1 MYNPKA
7 HLKRLVE
14 VHAPSGYEAPV
25 AQLLRDEWAND
36 GCALAGLRP
45 KLLVTL

>member
-25 AQLLRDEWAND
+25 ADLPLGEWAN
-36 GCALAGLRP
+36 GGFAGFGI
-45 KLLVTL
+45 